1 MALSGMLQEMFA
13 AMKKMQLMIHLLLV
27 SVVVPAS
34 CQMFFNS
41 LLNLVTYNIVDL
53 SPYLKRGLK
62 LNEDAAMA
70 ENFDS
75 LGYNSHFL
83 ILIMSNFFVAFTV
96 IILIFAL
103 IIIMKPI
110 ALYFPWVHNIRQ
122 RLMKKM
128 MWAPIL
134 DLFNESYLSMSI
146 SIFINLYFWGD

>member
-1 MALSGMLQEMFA
+1 LDKKVGAILSDIGNAIQNGSKAVVIANFVLNMALSGMLQEMFA

-62 LNEDAAMA
+62 LDEDAAMS
-70 ENFDS
+70 ENFYS

-83 ILIMSNFFVAFTV
+83 ILIMSNFFVAFVV

-103 IIIMKPI
+103 IIGMMPI
-110 ALYFPWVHNIRQ
+110 ALYFP
-122 RLMKKM
+122 
-128 MWAPIL
+128 
-134 DLFNESYLSMSI
+134 
-146 SIFINLYFWGD
+146 

>member
-1 MALSGMLQEMFA
+1 MDKKVGAILSDIGNAIQNGSKTVVIANFVLNMALSGMLQEMFA

-62 LNEDAAMA
+62 LDEDAAMS
-70 ENFDS
+70 ENFYS

-83 ILIMSNFFVAFTV
+83 ILIMSNFFVAFVV

-103 IIIMKPI
+103 IIGMMPI
-110 ALYFPWVHNIRQ
+110 ALYFP
-122 RLMKKM
+122 
-128 MWAPIL
+128 
-134 DLFNESYLSMSI
+134 
-146 SIFINLYFWGD
+146 

>member
-1 MALSGMLQEMFA
+1 MDKKVGAILSDIGNAIQNGSKAVVIANFVLNMALSGMLQEMFA

-62 LNEDAAMA
+62 LDEDAAMS
-70 ENFDS
+70 ENFYS

-83 ILIMSNFFVAFTV
+83 ILIMSNFFVAFVV

-103 IIIMKPI
+103 IIGMMPI
-110 ALYFPWVHNIRQ
+110 ALYFP
-122 RLMKKM
+122 
-128 MWAPIL
+128 
-134 DLFNESYLSMSI
+134 
-146 SIFINLYFWGD
+146 

>member
-1 MALSGMLQEMFA
+1 LDKKVGAILSDIGNAIQNGSKTVVIANFVLNMALSGMLQEMFA

-62 LNEDAAMA
+62 LDEDAAMS
-70 ENFDS
+70 ENFYS

-83 ILIMSNFFVAFTV
+83 ILIMSNFFVAFVV

-103 IIIMKPI
+103 IIGMMPI
-110 ALYFPWVHNIRQ
+110 ALYFP
-122 RLMKKM
+122 
-128 MWAPIL
+128 
-134 DLFNESYLSMSI
+134 
-146 SIFINLYFWGD
+146 